1 MILMRP
7 STFSLTSVIFSLYFF
22 TFNVIGQGLDIEEIT
37 VEPYIQEIERTG
49 KIAFK
54 RTLSLSFKSNG
65 YLTQLAVDEGDVFVE
80 NQVLASLEISELNAE
95 KNAAFAKLLQAKREV
110 TRIKKLMAKKVSS
123 EKELDQA
130 GTAVE
135 TARSAFKIADY
146 NLQRS
151 QIKVPF
157 AGVVLS
163 RSTELGEYQTPGR
176 EILEVAALQN
186 NLVVK
191 VALTGSEISQVSLG
205 QNVAVELP
213 LFGQITGKVSRIP
226 AMANNKG
233 NLFTV
238 DVLLPDIEHGQGIF
252 AGQLAVVHIN
262 TSSSEY
268 VYRLPIGALVGM
280 DDQNRAIVVV
290 QNVDSDQAR
299 HQAFE
304 VFKVDS
310 RYVYLSAEQF
320 DDAIRIVTQGWQ
332 HIRIKQ

>member
-1 MILMRP
+1 MTLMRL
-7 STFSLTSVIFSLYFF
+7 SLLRLTSITFPFF
-22 TFNVIGQGLDIEEIT
+22 FLAASVCGQNLDIEHIQ
-37 VEPYIQEIERTG
+37 VEPYSQEIERTG

-54 RTLSLSFKSNG
+54 RTLNLSFKSNG
-65 YLTQLAVDEGDVFVE
+65 YLTRLTVDEGDLFVE
-80 NQVLASLEISELNAE
+80 NQVLASLEISELKAE
-95 KNAAFAKLLQAKREV
+95 KNATFATLLQAKREV
-110 TRIKKLMAKKVSS
+110 ARIKKLMTKKMSS

-130 GTAVE
+130 KTFVE
-135 TARSAFKIADY
+135 TARSAFKVADY

-151 QIKVPF
+151 QIKAPF
-157 AGVVLS
+157 SGVVLA
-163 RSTELGEYQTPGR
+163 RYTELGEYQTPGR
-176 EILEVAALQN
+176 EILQVAALKN

-191 VALTGSEISQVSLG
+191 VALTGSEIGQVSIG

-213 LFGQITGKVSRIP
+213 KFGQVTGKVTRIP
-226 AMANNKG
+226 AMANSKG

-290 QNVDSDQAR
+290 KDNDGDNAR
-299 HQAFE
+299 HQAFD

-310 RYVYLSAEQF
+310 RYVYLSAEQL
-320 DDAIRIVTQGWQ
+320 DNAISVVTHGWQ